1 MELRVIGQKA
11 KDASFLLGKMGSAEK
26 NKGLLAAAQ
35 EILDQ
40 QEKILAAK
48 RAGIKEIILCE
59 ENRKNIEEIQPM
71 YLKGLTFHYV
81 SDIKEVLDLALTDE
95 KVNDAI
101 DFCGETRNLANK

>member
-1 MELRVIGQKA
+1 
-11 KDASFLLGKMGSAEK
+11 
-26 NKGLLAAAQ
+26 
-35 EILDQ
+35 
-40 QEKILAAK
+40 
-48 RAGIKEIILCE
+48 
-59 ENRKNIEEIQPM
+59 M